1 MASRRKTNNDRIWK
15 LGQQAARRC
24 GKIFT
29 RETQTTQKG
38 ITAHDLNKT
47 LNCLPNYIGCFAEN
61 QFSNIIITQFP
72 TFIIA
77 NLDSYQMK
85 GSHWLAIGIFENT
98 IEIFDP
104 LGFTIFNWNRI
115 PCSLLNFLHRM
126 SVTRKVIVCPRIQPL
141 KSYLCGYYCIFYLL
155 LRSITSMR
163 RIISYFYIVK
173 SKLSRNDLLLSKFF
187 K

>member
-1 MASRRKTNNDRIWK
+1 MVHRRKTNNDRIWQ

-24 GKIFT
+24 GKIST

-47 LNCLPNYIGCFAEN
+47 LTCLPNYIGCYAEN

-85 GSHWLAIGIFENT
+85 GSHWLAIGIFEKT

-126 SVTRKVIVCPRIQPL
+126 SITRKVIVCPRIQPL
-141 KSYLCGYYCIFYLL
+141 KSTLCGYYCMFYLF
-155 LRSITSMR
+155 LRPIASMR
-163 RIISYFYIVK
+163 RIVSYFYIFK

>member
-24 GKIFT
+24 SQNLT
-29 RETQTTQKG
+29 REIEKTQKG
-38 ITAHDLNKT
+38 LTAQDLNNI

-61 QFSNIIITQFP
+61 QFSDIIITQFP
-72 TFIIA
+72 AFLIA
-77 NLDSYQMK
+77 NVDSYHMK

-104 LGFTIFNWNRI
+104 LGFKIFNWNRI

-126 SVTRKVIVCPRIQPL
+126 SITRKVIVSPRIQPS
-141 KSYLCGYYCIFYLL
+141 KSNLCGYYCIFYLL
-155 LRSITSMR
+155 LRSITTMR
-163 RIISYFYIVK
+163 RIMSYFYIVN
-173 SKLSRNDLLLSKFF
+173 SKLYRNDLLLSKFF

>member
-1 MASRRKTNNDRIWK
+1 MVHRRKTNNDRIWQ

-24 GKIFT
+24 SQDLT
-29 RETQTTQKG
+29 REIEKAQKG
-38 ITAHDLNKT
+38 ITSQELNNI
-47 LNCLPNYIGCFAEN
+47 LNCLPNYIGCFSEN

-85 GSHWLAIGIFENT
+85 GSHWLAIGIFEKT

-126 SVTRKVIVCPRIQPL
+126 SITRKVIVCPRIQPL
-141 KSYLCGYYCIFYLL
+141 KSILCGYYCMLYLF
-155 LRSITSMR
+155 LRPFTSMR
-163 RIISYFYIVK
+163 RIVSYFYIFK
-173 SKLSRNDLLLSKFF
+173 SKLFRNDLLLSKFF